1 MEELF
6 ELRSHIEHGRY
17 GEALALIGEMEE
29 MSRDDKINKIE
40 SYIEILL
47 LHVIK
52 QHAEKRSTRS
62 WDVSISNAVTKI
74 RNTNKRRK
82 SGGCYLTEEE
92 IKEAIA
98 EAWPVALRRA
108 SLEAFE
114 GRYDEAELA
123 QRIDKGVILKEAL
136 QLTWQSV

>member
-17 GEALALIGEMEE
+17 SEALTLIGEMEE
-29 MSRDDKINKIE
+29 MSKDDKINKIE

-62 WDVSISNAVTKI
+62 WDVSISNAATKI

-82 SGGCYLTEEE
+82 SGGCYLTKED

-114 GRYDEAELA
+114 GRYDESEIA
-123 QRIDKGVILKEAL
+123 QRIDKGAILQEAL
-136 QLTWQSV
+136 QLIDQSV